1 MIIVSQTALS
11 FNYILEF
18 ISEISFKDFIIYQE
32 SFGGITN
39 IKFTSEKGAL
49 RTWKNRPSHSGER
62 GECLY
67 GVILTDGQCTLAE
80 IEDAL
85 SGIQP

>member
-39 IKFTSEKGAL
+39 IKFTSEKGGFCG
-49 RTWKNRPSHSGER
+49 RER
-62 GECLY
+62 IGHRIQESAAS
-67 GVILTDGQCTLAE
+67 VCTA
-80 IEDAL
+80 
-85 SGIQP
+85 

>member
-39 IKFTSEKGAL
+39 IKFTSEKGGL
-49 RTWKNRPSHSGER
+49 RTWKNRLSHSGER
-62 GECLY
+62 GERLY
-67 GVILTDGQCTLAE
+67 GVILTDGQCTLSE